1 MKPER
6 AISYNQIGLSV
17 EGFIRLTETVKVW
30 IVSQLTFV
38 SWREYNELVS
48 TQAVKLKASEQEM
61 DNVDLANHLEAKGID
76 NP

>member
-1 MKPER
+1 
-6 AISYNQIGLSV
+6 
-17 EGFIRLTETVKVW
+17 
-30 IVSQLTFV
+30 V